1 MPALFHEFAAT
12 ALRLCAWL
20 VLLTALFVPLERW
33 FGVRHAPAS
42 RRELGNRLAYYFI
55 SSLVP
60 AVLLGVPTA
69 LLAAA
74 ARHLVP
80 DALPAA
86 LLALPPALRVALAF
100 VVAETGFYWG
110 HRLSHELPWLW
121 RFHALHH
128 STEHMGFL
136 ANTRSHPV
144 DMVVTR
150 LFGLV
155 PLYLLGLASPSLAG
169 SATPAFLLVLGTLWG
184 FFIHANLRWRLGPL
198 EALLT
203 TPAFHHWHHSRHEHI
218 NRNYASTLPWLDRLF
233 GTHYLPRHWP
243 AAYGTDTPCAPTLG
257 AQLLDPLLDPLRDS
271 FARPAGAAA
280 ASDAAGDKQHRIRPE
295 HCP

>member
-1 MPALFHEFAAT
+1 MSLSFHEFALT

-33 FGVRHAPAS
+33 FGLRHETMGTGAAAS
-42 RRELGNRLAYYFI
+42 HPLLGNRLAYYVI

-60 AVLLGVPTA
+60 TVLLGVPVA

-74 ARHLVP
+74 AQALVP
-80 DALPAA
+80 AAWIAA
-86 LLALPPALRVALAF
+86 LQACPAPLRVVIAF

-128 STEHMGFL
+128 SSEHLDFL

-150 LFGLV
+150 LCGLV
-155 PLYLLGLASPSLAG
+155 PLYLLGLADPSLAG
-169 SATPAFLLVLGTLWG
+169 SATPAALMVLGTLWG

-198 EALLT
+198 EWLLT
-203 TPAFHHWHHSRHEHI
+203 TPAFHHWHHSRREHI
-218 NRNYASTLPWLDRLF
+218 NRNYASTLPVLDRIF
-233 GTHYLPRHWP
+233 GSHYLPRHWP
-243 AAYGTDTPCAPTLG
+243 AEYGTDTPQANSLAG
-257 AQLLDPLLDPLRDS
+257 QLLDPLLP
-271 FARPAGAAA
+271 ARR
-280 ASDAAGDKQHRIRPE
+280 SS
-295 HCP
+295 

>member
-1 MPALFHEFAAT
+1 MHATLVEFAGT
-12 ALRLCAWL
+12 ALRLAAWL
-20 VLLTALFVPLERW
+20 ALLTALFVPLERW
-33 FGVRHAPAS
+33 FGAAHAPRP
-42 RRELGNRLAYYFI
+42 RRERLHDLAYYVI

-60 AVLLGVPTA
+60 IVLLGAPVA

-80 DALPAA
+80 GALTTAIH
-86 LLALPPALRVALAF
+86 ALPPALHVALAF

-128 STEHMGFL
+128 GTEHLHFL

-155 PLYLLGLASPSLAG
+155 PLYLLGLAGPGVEG
-169 SATPAFLLVLGTLWG
+169 SGAPALLLVVGTLWG
-184 FFIHANLRWRLGPL
+184 FFIHANVRWRLGPL
-198 EALLT
+198 EWLVT
-203 TPAFHHWHHSRHEHI
+203 TPAFHHWHHSRNDHI
-218 NRNYASTLPWLDRLF
+218 NRNYASTLPFLDRLF

-243 AAYGTDTPCAPTLG
+243 AGYGTSTPPADTLG
-257 AQLLDPLLDPLRDS
+257 AQLLDPLL
-271 FARPAGAAA
+271 PAGERGRQ
-280 ASDAAGDKQHRIRPE
+280 SP
-295 HCP
+295 